1 MPRVC
6 GDEPIESYDG
16 EGIGLPCPAYAGM
29 NPQQRGRVWVNDG
42 LCPAYAGM
50 NPTLLAKASAAASL
64 CPAYAGMNPRNVA
77 TVTPA
82 ADPTRP
88 RGRPKAPAPPP
99 IQGARPARC

>member
-1 MPRVC
+1 
-6 GDEPIESYDG
+6 
-16 EGIGLPCPAYAGM
+16 
-29 NPQQRGRVWVNDG
+29 
-42 LCPAYAGM
+42 
-50 NPTLLAKASAAASL
+50 
-64 CPAYAGMNPRNVA
+64 MNPRNVA